1 MICMLYMKS
10 MPYNAKKIKQKM
22 PAGSYTFA
30 PINRGSV
37 FRPQ

>member
-22 PAGSYTFA
+22 PAELTHIKCYRNKSTML
-30 PINRGSV
+30 R
-37 FRPQ
+37 